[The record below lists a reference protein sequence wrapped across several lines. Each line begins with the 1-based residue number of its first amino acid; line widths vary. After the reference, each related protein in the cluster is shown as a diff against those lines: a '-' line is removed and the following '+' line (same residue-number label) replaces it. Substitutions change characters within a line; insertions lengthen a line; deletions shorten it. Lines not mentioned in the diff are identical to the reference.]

1 MFNSSFLKILS
12 KAMDLILPE
21 GRGKFVRLTLAQ
33 VIVNLFDLAGILIIG
48 FVGALSVS
56 GIQSRPATGK
66 MGSFISFMGLSSLD
80 FQQQIAILGGIGA
93 ILLVLKS
100 LISALLT
107 KKILHFLSFRSAELS
122 KKLIVSLFKSPVTF
136 IRRRTEKETIYSVT
150 TGVDEIALR
159 MIGSSATVI
168 SDVSLLIFLSI
179 GLFIIQPLV
188 ALSSTTFFLVI
199 VLTLQKIV
207 TKRASKLGLEVA
219 KLTVSSVEDISTTI
233 DSYRVLYVHNQ
244 LESKSKVIADKRLKL
259 AYSQAEMTFMPNISK
274 YVIEISLVIGA
285 ILLSASQFLLTDA
298 IHSFSTLAVFLTAAT
313 RIAPAMLRAQQA
325 AIQFRGSI
333 GAADYTIS
341 LANELQD
348 NSIETKIE
356 QINQTNLK
364 NENLP
369 EILVS
374 NVSFSFGENQ
384 VISDISFKIMP
395 GKFCALVG
403 LSGAG
408 KSTLVDL
415 ILGIHKPESGQILIH
430 GLPPANL
437 VREYSN
443 FISYVPQENNLIN
456 GTIVEN
462 LNFSY
467 SNQQYSIDE
476 CLRTLELVGLVE
488 WVDSLPLGLDTQI
501 GETGVKLSG
510 GQRQRLSIAAAL
522 LCNPKLLILDEA
534 TSALDAI
541 SEDEIKSLLDGI
553 KGQVTCLVIAHRLS
567 SIRDADSIFMIENGS
582 LAGQGRFEELKKINS
597 TFAKQAKLMGL

>member
-1 MFNSSFLKILS
+1 
-12 KAMDLILPE
+12 
-21 GRGKFVRLTLAQ
+21 
-33 VIVNLFDLAGILIIG
+33 
-48 FVGALSVS
+48 
-56 GIQSRPATGK
+56 
-66 MGSFISFMGLSSLD
+66 
-80 FQQQIAILGGIGA
+80 
-93 ILLVLKS
+93 
-100 LISALLT
+100 
-107 KKILHFLSFRSAELS
+107 
-122 KKLIVSLFKSPVTF
+122 
-136 IRRRTEKETIYSVT
+136 
-150 TGVDEIALR
+150 
-159 MIGSSATVI
+159 
-168 SDVSLLIFLSI
+168 
-179 GLFIIQPLV
+179 
-188 ALSSTTFFLVI
+188 
-199 VLTLQKIV
+199 
-207 TKRASKLGLEVA
+207 
-219 KLTVSSVEDISTTI
+219 
-233 DSYRVLYVHNQ
+233 
-244 LESKSKVIADKRLKL
+244 
-259 AYSQAEMTFMPNISK
+259 
-274 YVIEISLVIGA
+274 
-285 ILLSASQFLLTDA
+285 
-298 IHSFSTLAVFLTAAT
+298 
-313 RIAPAMLRAQQA
+313 MLRAQQA